1 MSVQMGRARES
12 GSNVGGMLLAVV
24 VAIVIVIAA
33 AYFVL
38 SGEVQGTMDGRTYSA
53 KPGDVFWTSVG
64 CVHTFINGGNQ
75 PVRWLETFAPIP
87 PAENVFR
94 FMREWE
100 KRAKELEG

>member
-38 SGEVQGTMDGRTYSA
+38 SGSR
-53 KPGDVFWTSVG
+53 
-64 CVHTFINGGNQ
+64 GGN
-75 PVRWLETFAPIP
+75 APSGP
-87 PAENVFR
+87 YQSAAPASGAPATAAPGAPNYP
-94 FMREWE
+94 
-100 KRAKELEG
+100 